1 MSLNAIPRLEEIAES
16 PAAVSQLSSDVVE
29 ALLGKC
35 SVAQGA
41 LVGRL
46 LALRASGNGPRE
58 PERENLLTAEQAAP
72 ILGVTPRWLYR
83 HSKKL
88 PFARH
93 LSRKVL
99 RFSETGLRK
108 WQATKRA

>member
-16 PAAVSQLSSDVVE
+16 PAAVSQLPADSRQ
-29 ALLGKC
+29 ALMSQC
-35 SVAQGA
+35 IIA
-41 LVGRL
+41 LN
-46 LALRASGNGPRE
+46 ALFAAGLTHNVKGNGPME
-58 PERENLLTAEQAAP
+58 PEKENLLTAEQAAP

-83 HSKKL
+83 RSKKL

-108 WQATKRA
+108 WLAAKRA